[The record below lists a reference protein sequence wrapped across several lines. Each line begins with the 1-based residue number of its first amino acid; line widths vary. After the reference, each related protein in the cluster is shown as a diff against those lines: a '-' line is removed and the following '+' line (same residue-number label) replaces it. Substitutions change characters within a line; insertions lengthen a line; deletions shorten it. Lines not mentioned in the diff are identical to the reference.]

1 MKKAVILCGSM
12 KVKNT
17 ILEVKEKL
25 EKSGFNVLLP
35 EECMKGI
42 NKSEAS
48 RAHFDRIIANDAY
61 VLVVNVEKN
70 GIKDYIGPNSLCEIA
85 FSFFYN
91 KKIFLLNDFYE
102 PYRDELEGWK
112 VIPLNGDLNKIKDF

>member
-25 EKSGFNVLLP
+25 EKSGFNVFLP

-48 RAHFDRIIANDAY
+48 RAHFDRIISNDAY

-112 VIPLNGDLNKIKDF
+112 VIPLNGDLNKIKEF